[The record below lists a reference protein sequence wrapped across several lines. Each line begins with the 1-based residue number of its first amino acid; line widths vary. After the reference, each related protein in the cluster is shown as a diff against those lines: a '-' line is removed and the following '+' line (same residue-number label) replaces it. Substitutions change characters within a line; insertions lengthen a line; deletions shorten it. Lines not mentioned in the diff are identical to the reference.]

1 MAAILSIIVGI
12 VQFLVGFR
20 FVFLLLGANPNN
32 AFVSWVYDMSSPL
45 VAPFSGIFGQA
56 TTEFAQGA
64 VVSSVFDWTSLIA
77 LVIYGIL
84 GAILVRAANGLIHH
98 RPHYYN

>member
-1 MAAILSIIVGI
+1 MAGI
-12 VQFLVGFR
+12 VSVIIGVIQFLVGFR

-32 AFVSWVYDMSSPL
+32 AFVSWVYDLSSPL

-56 TTEFAQGA
+56 PTELAEGA
-64 VVSSVFDWTSLIA
+64 AVQSVFDWTSLIA
-77 LVIYGIL
+77 LVVYAIL
-84 GAILVRAANGLIHH
+84 GSILVRVAHGAMH